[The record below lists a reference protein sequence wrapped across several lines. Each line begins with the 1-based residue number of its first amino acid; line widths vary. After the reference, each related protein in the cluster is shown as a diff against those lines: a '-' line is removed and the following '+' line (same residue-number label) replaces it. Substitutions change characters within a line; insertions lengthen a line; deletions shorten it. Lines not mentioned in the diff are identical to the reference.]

1 MMSREGLFSDASRH
15 CRLNSSILSRSA
27 HICEGGSSYV
37 YSEMLTDRKD
47 ISGNPEWI

>member
-27 HICEGGSSYV
+27 HICEGGSNYV
-37 YSEMLTDRKD
+37 IPADCKEITGK
-47 ISGNPEWI
+47 PE